1 MKKCNHSPDKERR
14 VWVVQMGAGEEWTTP
29 ACCQLEAWDNVIFAD
44 GFVSPLGL
52 VVVAREADASE
63 DEQIA
68 IHTVGLLL
76 RYGHPELAKEV
87 DDAGI
92 AMGLGSVIGKYTGRR
107 QWVRGGALS

>member
-1 MKKCNHSPDKERR
+1 MS
-14 VWVVQMGAGEEWTTP
+14 AGQEWTTP
-29 ACCQLEAWDNVIFAD
+29 ACCQLEAWDNVILTNDFH
-44 GFVSPLGL
+44 GSLGL
-52 VVVAREADASE
+52 LVVAREADAAE